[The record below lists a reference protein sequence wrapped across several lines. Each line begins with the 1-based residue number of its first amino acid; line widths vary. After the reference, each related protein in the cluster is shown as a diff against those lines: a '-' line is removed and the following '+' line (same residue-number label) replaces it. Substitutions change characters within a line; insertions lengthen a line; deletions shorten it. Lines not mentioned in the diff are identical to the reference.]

1 MLNIVIPMAGHGSRF
16 QNVGISTP
24 KPLISV
30 NNKFMIEGVMDNLQP
45 QCEHR
50 FIFICQEEHLKNYPL
65 EEKLLSKNSDSLIIP
80 INEYTEGAACT
91 VLTAKDYINNLD
103 QLMIANSDQWIDF
116 NINSYLYEISSKN
129 LDGLIMT
136 MKASNPKWSYVKL
149 DDNNFVTEAVE
160 KVVVSDEATVGIY
173 NFTRGKDFCT
183 AAEQMISLGKR
194 VNGEFYV
201 APVYNELFDKDFK
214 VGIYNIGSVG
224 DGMYGLGTPEDLDDF
239 KSNQICIKF

>member
-1 MLNIVIPMAGHGSRF
+1 MLNIIIPMAGHGSRF
-16 QNVGISTP
+16 QNVGITTP

-45 QCEHR
+45 QCDHR

-65 EEKLLSKNSDSLIIP
+65 EEKLLSKNSESLIIP

-91 VLTAKDYINNLD
+91 VLTAKDYINSLD
-103 QLMIANSDQWIDF
+103 ELMIANSDQWIDF
-116 NINSYLYEISSKN
+116 NINSYLSEISSKN

-149 DDNNFVTEAVE
+149 DVNNFVTEAVE

-183 AAEQMISLGKR
+183 AAEQMISLDKR

-224 DGMYGLGTPEDLDDF
+224 DGMYGLGTPEDLEDF
-239 KSNQICIKF
+239 KSNRISIKF